1 MRGIHPT
8 VGTREGVPE
17 KVSNGLGLVRCTGLK
32 ERNGVPRR
40 ESSYATTDPGDTEIG
55 HWSNKTS
62 VVFDGLRESKGP

>member
-17 KVSNGLGLVRCTGLK
+17 KVSNGRGLVRCTGLK

-40 ESSYATTDPGDTEIG
+40 ESSCATSDPGGT
-55 HWSNKTS
+55 
-62 VVFDGLRESKGP
+62 